1 MGKKRGREKS
11 EREEEGE
18 NKWLKL
24 MLSLYEISPP
34 AIISGSAFHI
44 EDQVMHLVAR
54 SQQKTD

>member
-1 MGKKRGREKS
+1 MGKKRGREKT

-34 AIISGSAFHI
+34 AII
-44 EDQVMHLVAR
+44 
-54 SQQKTD
+54 